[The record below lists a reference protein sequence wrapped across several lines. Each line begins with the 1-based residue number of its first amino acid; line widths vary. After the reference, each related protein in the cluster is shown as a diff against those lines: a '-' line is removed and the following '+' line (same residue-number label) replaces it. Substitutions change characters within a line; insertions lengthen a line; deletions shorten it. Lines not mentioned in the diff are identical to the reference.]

1 MSKTTQIIKKKN
13 ISKTMKKKSYFGMGD
28 VGSQGVK
35 RMMQNEFEV
44 LGRVLS
50 PTHHTTTR
58 GKREMEFGEIG
69 GGRGSGRRRALV
81 QVGLSPGAPNG
92 FIGWFLVQF
101 GLFYGLI
108 ATHLESMWILDW

>member
-69 GGRGSGRRRALV
+69 GGRGSGSGSGRRRE
-81 QVGLSPGAPNG
+81 GEGSRNPWRN
-92 FIGWFLVQF
+92 
-101 GLFYGLI
+101 
-108 ATHLESMWILDW
+108 